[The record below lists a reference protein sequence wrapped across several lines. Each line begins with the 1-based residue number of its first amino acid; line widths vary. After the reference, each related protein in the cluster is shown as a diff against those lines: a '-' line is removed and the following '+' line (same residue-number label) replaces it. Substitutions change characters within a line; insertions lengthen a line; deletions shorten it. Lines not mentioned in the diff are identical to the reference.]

1 MERFS
6 LMEALQNLYLDP
18 FPTKK
23 YRALV
28 KVLKNVSLVIEE
40 LNELRMCCIDDILD
54 KLAVTPVEADDNFKN
69 RFISTTDVRKFLSD
83 MQLPSRTNSLL
94 VKMFRYLIIK
104 LNRCTSEDAAS
115 ILHDFHELRASIF
128 RLRRHSTWDN
138 SRTDEIVMTFVNK
151 LIKMVRELSVD
162 NCDTKV
168 CLWGNKN
175 VLRLIL
181 VHFQFH
187 LFNIMRVMVTEFG
200 KYSIYAP
207 KIVKQLNGELK
218 KYYEQLEALPP
229 GSTINEYT
237 LENYL
242 TYLFILNDVIG
253 RNFVNNIGEG
263 GKEILADLRNVLSDA
278 YQNKTMCS
286 RESYIIQNILRIIEV
301 YLTA

>member
-1 MERFS
+1 
-6 LMEALQNLYLDP
+6 
-18 FPTKK
+18 
-23 YRALV
+23 
-28 KVLKNVSLVIEE
+28 
-40 LNELRMCCIDDILD
+40 MCCIDDILD

-162 NCDTKV
+162 NCDTK
-168 CLWGNKN
+168 
-175 VLRLIL
+175 
-181 VHFQFH
+181 FH